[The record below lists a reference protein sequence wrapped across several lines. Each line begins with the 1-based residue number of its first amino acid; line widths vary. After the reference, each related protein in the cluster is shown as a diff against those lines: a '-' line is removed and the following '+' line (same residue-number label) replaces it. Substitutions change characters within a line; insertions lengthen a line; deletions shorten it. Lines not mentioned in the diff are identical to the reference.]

1 LEQKDDKSE
10 LTSKKIET
18 PEQVDSYKKIVKRET
33 PDFTR
38 GIYLTGYTVA
48 SERFEII
55 LDQAQEAG
63 INTVVFD
70 VKNMKGDVFLSGG
83 QKDSVRAEKYKPII
97 DIEKTVKTLHG
108 RNMKAVSRVV
118 VFHDQM
124 LAKNFADL
132 RPEATDG
139 GHWRESKK
147 RDPSW
152 LDPSNRQVQEEI
164 LEIIERVVRSG
175 VDEIQMDY
183 IRFPTQGNLENA
195 LFSFQKIDKEI
206 SLADS
211 NYIPR
216 EKVDIIENFI
226 DETKK
231 IVENY
236 GVTLTADLFAIV
248 AWQAPADVSNTG
260 QDIARLSKYLDS
272 VHPMIYSS
280 HFSAGFSFREQ
291 IENEPYYI
299 VYQGTILTLQ
309 EAEEG
314 CRVIPYI
321 QANNWKVNFNKSYI
335 IAQVRAIE
343 DAEADGYIL
352 WSSSNKYESALDW
365 LAEYYSKQ

>member
-1 LEQKDDKSE
+1 
-10 LTSKKIET
+10 
-18 PEQVDSYKKIVKRET
+18 
-33 PDFTR
+33 
-38 GIYLTGYTVA
+38 
-48 SERFEII
+48 
-55 LDQAQEAG
+55 
-63 INTVVFD
+63 
-70 VKNMKGDVFLSGG
+70 MKGDVFLSGG

-97 DIEKTVKTLHG
+97 NIAKIVKALHR

-124 LAKNFADL
+124 LAKNFVEL
-132 RPEATDG
+132 RPEAADG
-139 GHWRESKK
+139 GPWQESKK

-152 LDPSNRQVQEEI
+152 LDPSRQAVQEEI
-164 LEIIERVVRSG
+164 LEIIERVASSG
-175 VDEIQMDY
+175 VDEIQLDY

-195 LFSFQKIDKEI
+195 VFNYQKIDSEK

-211 NYIPR
+211 NYTPR
-216 EKVDIIENFI
+216 EKVDIIEYFI
-226 DETKK
+226 DKTKIIADK
-231 IVENY
+231 Y
-236 GVTLTADLFAIV
+236 GITLTADLFAIV
-248 AWQAPADVSNTG
+248 AWQAPKDVSNTG

-280 HFSAGFSFREQ
+280 HFNAGFSFREQ

-321 QANNWKVNFNKSYI
+321 QANSWKVNYNKNYI

-343 DAEADGYIL
+343 DAKADGYIL
-352 WSSSNKYESALDW
+352 WSSSNNYESALKW
-365 LAEYYSKQ
+365 LTEYYSK